1 MLIITSTASI
11 INNKFAYGL
20 IFIKN
25 TDKVHSNKLISSV
38 IKVNLFIL
46 CIVFVYFVG
55 YFFVIS
61 LKKGFS
67 FFLPLYC
74 AYEPAY
80 QNPRIMYTLPF

>member
-25 TDKVHSNKLISSV
+25 TDKVNSNKLISSV

-46 CIVFVYFVG
+46 FIVFVYFVG

-61 LKKGFS
+61 LKKVFFIFS
-67 FFLPLYC
+67 PPLLC
-74 AYEPAY
+74 V
-80 QNPRIMYTLPF
+80 